1 MDFQAMI
8 NSPGLW
14 IASSV
19 MVIATMVQALV
30 FFGRDTGPVS
40 APQLS
45 LPSARH
51 SLL

>member
-30 FFGRDTGPVS
+30 FFRTS
-40 APQLS
+40 LKEALS
-45 LPSARH
+45 LIH
-51 SLL
+51 I